1 MINVITRRGKVSR
14 IKESPGRIAFR
25 AINITLLILLTAICL
40 LPFINVIAMS
50 FSKNGY
56 VMAGQV
62 TFWPMGFNL
71 SSYKFMLDRPAFWSS
86 FQVSVFR
93 LIAGSAINLV
103 MIVLTAYPLSKENKQ
118 LSFRTFYVW
127 FFFITMLIGG
137 GMIPNYLLISKL
149 KIRDTLWA
157 LILPGSLP
165 VFNLVLMLNFFR
177 QVPRE
182 LEEAAF
188 IDGAGHLR
196 TLIQIFLP
204 VSVPAIA
211 TIALFCMVSHWNS
224 WFDGMI
230 YITTPERIPLQT
242 YLRGIII
249 NLDITQM
256 TSDDMMEWRDISDR
270 TLKCAQIIV
279 ATIPILTVYPFLQ
292 RYFVSG
298 IVLGSVKG

>member
-1 MINVITRRGKVSR
+1 MINTVTRPKKGSH
-14 IKESPGRIAFR
+14 IKDSPGRKAFR
-25 AINITLLILLTAICL
+25 AINVTVLVLLTAICL

-86 FQVSVFR
+86 FWVSVIR
-93 LIAGSAINLV
+93 LAAGTAINLV
-103 MIVLTAYPLSKENKQ
+103 MIILTAYPLSKENRQ

-127 FFFITMLIGG
+127 FFFVTMLIGG
-137 GMIPNYLLISKL
+137 GMIPNYLLISRL
-149 KIRDTLWA
+149 KMRDTLWA
-157 LILPGSLP
+157 LILPGALP

-196 TLIQIFLP
+196 TLIQVFLP

-211 TIALFCMVSHWNS
+211 TISLFCMVNHWNA

-230 YITTPERIPLQT
+230 YITTPGKIPLQT

-249 NLDITQM
+249 DLDISQM
-256 TSDDMMEWRDISDR
+256 TSDDLMEWRDISDR

>member
-1 MINVITRRGKVSR
+1 MINVITRRGKGSH
-14 IKESPGRIAFR
+14 IKDSPGRMAFR
-25 AINITLLILLTAICL
+25 AVNITLLILLTLACL

-71 SSYKFMLDRPAFWSS
+71 SSYKFMLERPAFWSS
-86 FQVSVFR
+86 FQVSVLR
-93 LIAGSAINLV
+93 LVAGSAINLV
-103 MIVLTAYPLSKENKQ
+103 MIVLTAYPLSKENRQ

-137 GMIPNYLLISKL
+137 GMIPNYLLISRL
-149 KIRDTLWA
+149 KMRDTLWS
-157 LILPGSLP
+157 LILPGALP

-196 TLIQIFLP
+196 TLIQVFLP

-211 TIALFCMVSHWNS
+211 TISLFCMVSHWNA

-249 NLDITQM
+249 DLDISQM
-256 TSDDMMEWRDISDR
+256 TSDDLMEWRDISDR